1 MKIDFK
7 NLGPLH
13 ECKVE
18 LGDLTIVTGHNN
30 TGKTYVTYGVFG
42 LLALWRHWLRL
53 PQFQSVAQELITK
66 GQVDFDMQT
75 FAGSAFKGHL
85 TRMAHIYQEN
95 LPRVLA
101 AEPERFAETK
111 VHLDLNDCPQIEALI
126 IDIKQTLLSGDTVAI
141 VKAAGEMVAKITR
154 QGAAGEGGGAGMPP
168 IIFLDRWLTETFTD
182 LVFAPCFPRTYIAS
196 TERTGAAIFQ
206 RELFLG
212 RNRLLEMLADLK
224 AGESLDPFAVM
235 QRMVSSYAYPVQSN
249 VEFLSLPNL
258 EALQRQQGQLATQRP
273 DLLVA
278 LEEIV
283 GGTFR
288 TTKEGAYFSPN
299 KQRGLKLRL
308 GESSSAARSLLDV
321 SYYIRHVLR
330 AGDCFMI
337 DEPELN
343 LHPRN
348 QRLIARLIGRLV
360 NAGVRVFLTTH
371 SDYVTNGGDR
381 YRAEAWKQLGTSGS
395 GNHFVE
401 FGAFT
406 VEQTDLGLEP
416 GEYLALLTHSGS
428 RGTGAQVCDFYS
440 KRAMARHEHLPK
452 ELKHLAWLSLDDA
465 DGQEYWAAMNLMGR
479 YAAANHA
486 LIHHHIGRKLGAHR
500 VLDIENNHN
509 FAWKET
515 HGGREVIVHR
525 KGATPAGAG
534 VLGIIPGSMASPGYV
549 VRGKGSPE
557 SLNSASHGAGRV
569 MSRTKAMQSFTW
581 SATKKLLAERG
592 VELLSAGLDEVPGV
606 YKDIHA
612 VMAAQTDL
620 VEVLGQ
626 FDPKLVKMCPAGDRV
641 ED

>member
-1 MKIDFK
+1 MNTKDLIR
-7 NLGPLH
+7 LGVPVGEPIHLAHEFIQNFIAQGKDGALLEAEIFNIVANPPAFFADELRAPLARAIYRPAFTPRA
-13 ECKVE
+13 E
-18 LGDLTIVTGHNN
+18 LPLRRLRSDRS
-30 TGKTYVTYGVFG
+30 
-42 LLALWRHWLRL
+42 ALGGEAL
-53 PQFQSVAQELITK
+53 PR
-66 GQVDFDMQT
+66 
-75 FAGSAFKGHL
+75 SAFAPWRQWGEGLEAEAVKQMANACALPVAVAGALMPDAHL
-85 TRMAHIYQEN
+85 GYG
-95 LPRVLA
+95 LPIGGVLA
-101 AEPERFAETK
+101 TDSAVIPYAVGVDIACHMKLTVYDRKANTLAGQRDRLANLIESETRF
-111 VHLDLNDCPQIEALI
+111 
-126 IDIKQTLLSGDTVAI
+126 
-141 VKAAGEMVAKITR
+141 
-154 QGAAGEGGGAGMPP
+154 GMG
-168 IIFLDRWLTETFTD
+168 
-182 LVFAPCFPRTYIAS
+182 CS
-196 TERTGAAIFQ
+196 FQ
-206 RELFLG
+206 QRREHDVMDEDWSVSPVT
-212 RNRLLEMLADLK
+212 NRLRDK
-224 AGESLDPFAVM
+224 AWS
-235 QRMVSSYAYPVQSN
+235 
-249 VEFLSLPNL
+249 
-258 EALQRQQGQLATQRP
+258 
-273 DLLVA
+273 
-278 LEEIV
+278 
-283 GGTFR
+283 
-288 TTKEGAYFSPN
+288 
-299 KQRGLKLRL
+299 
-308 GESSSAARSLLDV
+308 
-321 SYYIRHVLR
+321 
-330 AGDCFMI
+330 
-337 DEPELN
+337 
-343 LHPRN
+343 
-348 QRLIARLIGRLV
+348 
-360 NAGVRVFLTTH
+360 
-371 SDYVTNGGDR
+371 
-381 YRAEAWKQLGTSGS
+381 QLGTSGS

-406 VEQTDLGLEP
+406 VEQNDLGLEP

-486 LIHHHIGRKLGAHR
+486 LIHKHIAKKLGAH
-500 VLDIENNHN
+500 VILDIENHHN

-515 HGGREVIVHR
+515 HVVNGEEREVIVHR

-626 FDPKLVKMCPAGDRV
+626 FDPKLVKMCPAGDRA